1 MRIIKGRLFFKLKD
15 YNYILDKILEEKN
28 FSEDAKNL
36 LLSMIYKIET
46 SYNDYSQIKGIYEK
60 KNQFIDEIIEVI
72 SKYCRYLFL
81 VDPKNEE
88 VKMLKENKVIALTNE
103 KEQRIYAYPT
113 EQAILYGICDIKPKY
128 FYIPRG
134 YYYIK
139 NRFQGL
145 LVEGSILN
153 NTEVI
158 RNFNGWAWNYQEDSQ
173 INQIPN
179 MIYQS
184 IRMLIGED
192 FLKEWE
198 NDSSRKNRLYL

>member
-1 MRIIKGRLFFKLKD
+1 MYTFKTNIDEKEYTNFINKYTYANFMQEKAWANVKD
-15 YNYILDKILEEKN
+15 NFDNILC
-28 FSEDAKNL
+28 
-36 LLSMIYKIET
+36 
-46 SYNDYSQIKGIYEK
+46 GVYEK
-60 KNQFIDEIIEVI
+60 K
-72 SKYCRYLFL
+72 KL
-81 VDPKNEE
+81 
-88 VKMLKENKVIALTNE
+88 IAACSILIRHLT
-103 KEQRIYAYPT
+103 KST
-113 EQAILYGICDIKPKY
+113 TM

>member
-1 MRIIKGRLFFKLKD
+1 MRTIKGRFLFKLKD
-15 YNYILDKILEEKN
+15 YNYILDKVLEEKR

-36 LLSMIYKIET
+36 LLSMIYKIES
-46 SYNDYSQIKGIYEK
+46 SYGDYSQIKGIYEK
-60 KNQFIDEIIEVI
+60 KNDFIDEIIEII
-72 SKYCRYLFL
+72 SKHCRYLFL

-88 VKMLKENKVIALTNE
+88 VKMLKQNKVVALTNE

-128 FYIPRG
+128 YYIPRG

-145 LVEGSILN
+145 LVEGTILN

-158 RNFNGWAWNYQEDSQ
+158 RNFNGWSWNYSEDSQ

-184 IRMLIGED
+184 IRMLVGEQ

-198 NDSSRKNRLYL
+198 NDSSR